1 MSQATRAGYSGE
13 VNGPATFTRGLARFA
28 PAVSA
33 GLPPLSGARHNQRPN
48 AGFRRAHSP
57 PMEMPLA
64 STLDVPAGQF
74 VFREGEAGQ
83 AMFIVESGAIE
94 LLIAARGAEPVA
106 VLGPGEFFGE
116 MAMLTDLPRFTSA
129 RARGTARLLRIER
142 TELSDLLRQ
151 NAAIGECMLRML
163 SARHRNSEQR
173 LTEAMAE
180 IARLRGP
187 AAKPAAAPKPA
198 KAPPPA
204 AVEAPAPT
212 SIGVEAAAPAAP
224 VPPSSERCLLRHAG
238 GESFPL
244 DPAVAEFLIGRP
256 DPAAGI
262 RPEIDLSGLDAT
274 RSLSRRHAK
283 LVRQGRLYFVRE
295 ETSTVNGTF
304 VNGTRVTTGND
315 VPIKPGDT
323 LRFGAVEVLFTAA

>member
-1 MSQATRAGYSGE
+1 
-13 VNGPATFTRGLARFA
+13 
-28 PAVSA
+28 
-33 GLPPLSGARHNQRPN
+33 
-48 AGFRRAHSP
+48 
-57 PMEMPLA
+57 MEMPAA

-74 VFREGEAGQ
+74 VFREGETGQ

-94 LLIAARGAEPVA
+94 ILIAARGAEPVA

-116 MAMLTDLPRFTSA
+116 MAMLGDQPRLAGA
-129 RARGTARLLRIER
+129 RAREATRLLRIER
-142 TELSDLLRQ
+142 AQFSDLLRQ
-151 NAAIGECMLRML
+151 NAAIGEHMLRTL

-173 LTEAMAE
+173 LTETMAE
-180 IARLRGP
+180 AARLRGP
-187 AAKPAAAPKPA
+187 AAKPAAAPVPPKPA

-212 SIGVEAAAPAAP
+212 SIGVDAAAPA
-224 VPPSSERCLLRHAG
+224 VPPSSERCVLRHAG

-244 DPAVAEFLIGRP
+244 DPAVAEFLVGRP

-295 ETSTVNGTF
+295 ETGTVNGTF